1 MARCRVASPRDSPGS
16 ERGALRAAGWD
27 LFRLFFTV
35 AETGS
40 VNRAAAILG
49 MSQPTLSR
57 RLSEL
62 ERNLGAP
69 LFFRTPSGVR
79 LTQEG
84 EELFSS
90 AASVH
95 ATFDSFE
102 REFRKRMGARSALI
116 KISATEGLTRHWLIP
131 RVSGLRA
138 QIPGICVEI
147 DASVQQQSLS
157 DSDLDFV
164 IRMGDPGESE
174 LIGRR
179 IGEVGFGIFAGA
191 SYLARRSPPASLAE
205 LSDHDLV
212 GGTADLPLFKKLGP
226 EDLALQRNWHA
237 ALATNAVARLYP
249 LAAQHAAVAEGLGLS
264 LLAAPFAEAEGL
276 VRVLPHE
283 GVSVDIWLLRRR
295 ESDMRRLTREVGRF
309 LERELTASQAWLSG
323 RKPEEGA
330 AHPAPSP
337 AAADMRQDRGR

>member
-1 MARCRVASPRDSPGS
+1 MTAV
-16 ERGALRAAGWD
+16 GWD
-27 LFRLFFTV
+27 LFRLFFTA

-40 VNRAAAILG
+40 VNRAAAQLG

-62 ERNLGAP
+62 ERQLGAP

-90 AASVH
+90 AGTVN
-95 ATFDSFE
+95 ATFESFQ
-102 REFRKRMGARSALI
+102 REFRERMGARSALL

-131 RVSGLRA
+131 RIAGLRA
-138 QIPGICVEI
+138 QIPGLCVQI
-147 DASVQQQSLS
+147 DSSVHQQSLP

-164 IRMGDPGESE
+164 LRMGDPGEGE

-179 IGEVGFGIFAGA
+179 MGEVGFGLFAGA
-191 SYLARRSPPASLAE
+191 KYLERRSPPASLAD

-212 GGTADLPLFKKLGP
+212 GGATDLTGFKKLAP
-226 EDLALQRNWHA
+226 KDLAFQGYWHA
-237 ALATNAVARLYP
+237 ALATNAVARLHS
-249 LAAQHAAVAEGLGLS
+249 LTAQHAAVAEGLGLA

-276 VRVLPHE
+276 VRVLPLE

-295 ESDMRRLTREVGRF
+295 ESDMRRLTREVGRY
-309 LERELTASQAWLSG
+309 LERELTASRAWFGGHS
-323 RKPEEGA
+323 
-330 AHPAPSP
+330 
-337 AAADMRQDRGR
+337 AAACAAPRPSLAMADAR